1 MGNSVRHVSKNFSLE
16 AHKSG
21 DCAREDQGRHEARAL
36 LPIAREALAVIWIF
50 VGPFLGISALT
61 LGVRR
66 IIRTDG
72 RSEAGWGLVFLALA
86 QLIPLFR

>member
-1 MGNSVRHVSKNFSLE
+1 V
-16 AHKSG
+16 
-21 DCAREDQGRHEARAL
+21 
-36 LPIAREALAVIWIF
+36 EALAVIWIF
-50 VGPFLGISALT
+50 VGPFLGIGALT

-66 IIRTDG
+66 IIKTDG